1 MNGLNMSKM
10 LKFLLALFLA
20 AGFAF
25 NAANAAEL
33 MGVRFGPNSNETRV
47 VFDLDGGSEFSV
59 SGDIAGQ
66 GRIFIDFSSLDI
78 ERPSR
83 VFKNGKGHIA
93 RYGFADS
100 PNGQTRAV
108 LELKTSA
115 KIKEVFMIAPAGKV
129 SKHRLV
135 VDLQSADKQAFLASL
150 PKSQQSRYPDLAAV
164 IEQATS
170 ETPKTVQTAVTS
182 PAPVTTSII
191 PPAPSRKEVAAR
203 LSLPKASLDRKMV
216 IVIDPGHGGVDPG
229 AQGQRGTFE
238 KTVNLAAALQLKKIL
253 NQRGGYEVVLTRSGD
268 TTIRPDR
275 REKLAR
281 EANADL
287 FISLHADAIAQ
298 PQVRGSSVYTL
309 SEKGVARSANLA
321 RAQGN
326 FHVYDL
332 NLQEYDDVVSDILF
346 DKAQDS
352 TNTASATLAN
362 NLVENL
368 SGKTPMLNRSHRT
381 ANLRVLLAPDVPAV
395 LLEMAFIS
403 NSKDEKN
410 LNSAKWRNTVMTA
423 VADSID
429 QYFEEREPL
438 QRVAN
443 STDGGAR

>member
-10 LKFLLALFLA
+10 LKFLLALFLSV
-20 AGFAF
+20 GFAF
-25 NAANAAEL
+25 NAAADAAEL
-33 MGVRFGPNSNETRV
+33 LGVRFGPDSNKTRV

-59 SGDIAGQ
+59 SGDATGQ
-66 GRIFIDFSSLDI
+66 GRLFIDFSALDV

-83 VFKNGKGHIA
+83 AFKNGKGHVA

-115 KIKEVFMIAPAGKV
+115 RIKEVFMIEPAGKV

-135 VDLQSADKQAFLASL
+135 VDLESADKQAFLASL
-150 PKSQQSRYPDLAAV
+150 PKNSSSLYPDLAAV
-164 IEQATS
+164 IEQATAGS
-170 ETPKTVQTAVTS
+170 SVNSRAASAATPP
-182 PAPVTTSII
+182 PAASLTI
-191 PPAPSRKEVAAR
+191 PPAPSRKEVAAP
-203 LSLPKASLDRKMV
+203 SAAPDRKMV

-238 KTVNLAAALQLKKIL
+238 KTVNLAAALQLEKML
-253 NQRGGYEVVLTRSGD
+253 NQRGRYQVVLTRRGD
-268 TTIRPDR
+268 NTIRPDR
-275 REKLAR
+275 REQLAR

-287 FISLHADAIAQ
+287 FISLHADAIPQ
-298 PQVRGSSVYTL
+298 PQVRGASVYTL

-321 RAQGN
+321 RAEGN

-332 NLQEYDDVVSDILF
+332 DLQEYDSVVGDILF

-352 TNTASATLAN
+352 TNTASAKFAN
-362 NLVENL
+362 KLVDNL

-410 LNSAKWRNTVMTA
+410 LNSAKWRETVMAA

-429 QYFEEREPL
+429 QYFNERSPL
-438 QRVAN
+438 QRVAD
-443 STDGGAR
+443 SSDGGAR